1 MLFLENKYSLCT
13 TKVTIFKMVRGEGE
27 YMAEVERAIME
38 EERRV
43 SEEAIRVSVE
53 WQARAE
59 EMRI

>member
-1 MLFLENKYSLCT
+1 
-13 TKVTIFKMVRGEGE
+13 MVRGEGE
-27 YMAEVERAIME
+27 YMAEVERAMME
-38 EERRV
+38 EERRF